1 MRSSRVTLWTTE
13 VASYTPVETPLTVT
27 STETTAMEEPH
38 RANGQTAA
46 KD

>member
-1 MRSSRVTLWTTE
+1 MRGSRVTLWTTE
-13 VASYTPVETPLTVT
+13 AALYTPGETPLTVT

-38 RANGQTAA
+38 QANGQTAA